1 MASPLVFVVPGQ
13 LGTLTGG
20 SVYNKRMIDTLR
32 QHYKPVA
39 VCELDNSFPKPTSA
53 ALEHAKSTLAALPT
67 DSIVVIDG
75 LALGAIPEI
84 ITLEA
89 QRLCIVALVHLP
101 IAKAIGLEK
110 ETAIKFAASEHR
122 ALSACTA
129 IVVTGRTA
137 LDMLLPYGLVP
148 NRITVVEPGTNPASL
163 AIGSYSG
170 ELQLLSVAT
179 LSPGKG
185 HAILLQALTNLA
197 HHQWHLTCIG
207 NLTRYPATV
216 KQVRSL
222 IHEFELHDRVSL
234 VGELEETELEQYYSK
249 ADVFVLPTLLE
260 TYGMAVAEAL
270 ARGLPVISTTTGAI
284 PQLVGND
291 AGILVPVGDLASLT
305 RALAKMIANEEIRI
319 SCSKGARRVRG
330 LLPNW
335 KHSASSFATVL
346 EKLENRE

>member
-32 QHYKPVA
+32 QHYKPID
-39 VCELDNSFPKPTSA
+39 VCELDNSFPKPTPT
-53 ALEHAKSTLAALPT
+53 ALDHAKNALAALPT

-84 ITLEA
+84 VTLEA
-89 QRLCIVALVHLP
+89 SRLCIVALVHLP
-101 IAKAIGLEK
+101 IAKGIGLEQ
-110 ETAIKFAASEHR
+110 ETAIEFATSEQR

-137 LDMLLPYGLVP
+137 LDMLLTYGLTP

-163 AIGSYSG
+163 AIGSQPG

-185 HAILLQALTNLA
+185 HAILLQALANLV
-197 HHQWHLTCIG
+197 HHQWHLTCVG

-222 IHEFELHDRVSL
+222 IHEFKLHDRVSL

-291 AGILVPVGDLASLT
+291 AGILVPVGNLALLT
-305 RALAKMIANEEIRI
+305 RALEKMIANEAIRI
-319 SCSKGARRVRG
+319 SFSKGARRVRKV
-330 LLPNW
+330 LPNW
-335 KHSASSFATVL
+335 KHAASSFATVL